1 MQEVSKPADLVDRL
15 STFETFKEAT
25 REALQWLV
33 DKSSYQYYEPGEN
46 LFYPKSPADKMIII
60 TSGEL
65 VIRFPQKNE
74 LREVGTFGEQDI
86 TGLLPFSR
94 MKEAAAYGVVTQPM
108 HTLELDRSFFI
119 EMVNQH
125 YELTQI
131 LVGVMSNRI
140 REFTH
145 TRLRDEKLMSLGK
158 LSAGLAHELN
168 NPASS
173 IVRNAEELYQKIHK
187 TPESFKAVMAI
198 GITPEETDQV
208 NEILFKKIENYP
220 PPEKSL
226 LDRES
231 QKDDLIDWLED
242 AGVDNAEDIAEVFA
256 DFDFTEENLDF
267 IAEVVRKEAL
277 PAIMWWLESTLSLER
292 LIGEIKEA
300 SNRISDLIGSI
311 KSYTHMDKSRDAES
325 VNILEGLK
333 NTLMILKHQIKGKN
347 IRIEKEIEE
356 DLPQIKGYPGELN
369 QIWTNILDNAID
381 AMDKDGL
388 LSLKVVRERNYI
400 AVSIS
405 DNGPGIPDEIINQ
418 IFDPFFTTKG
428 VGKGTGMGLEVVR
441 KMIEHHKGRIEVQS
455 KPGATT
461 FKVSLPIDN

>member
-15 STFETFKEAT
+15 SKFETFKEAE
-25 REALQWLV
+25 RDALQWLV
-33 DKSSYQYYEPGEN
+33 ERSTYQLYEPGEH
-46 LFYPKSPADKMIII
+46 LFFPKSPATKMIII
-60 TSGEL
+60 MEGEL

-74 LREVGTFGEQDI
+74 LREVGTFEAEDI

-94 MKEAAAYGVVTQPM
+94 MKESVAYGVVNTPM
-108 HTLELDRSFFI
+108 YTLELDRSFFI

-125 YELTQI
+125 YALTQI

-140 REFTH
+140 REFTQ

-187 TPESFKAVMAI
+187 TPESFKAVMSM

-208 NEILFKKIENYP
+208 NAILFEKIGNYP

-242 AGVDNAEDIAEVFA
+242 AGIDDADDIAEVFT
-256 DFDFTEENLDF
+256 DFDLTEENLDF

-300 SNRISDLIGSI
+300 SNRISGLIGSI
-311 KSYTHMDKSRDAES
+311 KSFTHMDKSRDAES
-325 VNILEGLK
+325 LNVLEGLK
-333 NTLMILKHQIKGKN
+333 NTLMILKHQMKGKN

-356 DLPQIKGYPGELN
+356 NLPLIKGYAGELN

-381 AMDKDGL
+381 AMDHDGIL
-388 LSLKVVRERNYI
+388 TLKVAKERNYI
-400 AVSIS
+400 TVCIG
-405 DNGPGIPDEIINQ
+405 DNGPGIPEEIINQ
-418 IFDPFFTTKG
+418 IFDPFFTTKE

-441 KMIEHHKGRIEVQS
+441 KMVEHHKGKIEVKSQ
-455 KPGATT
+455 PGNTT